1 MENPLFVDDSRTGNP
16 WISIAAT
23 RARSSGPCFWIKPPK
38 LRPVQ
43 GWYEAEIPIWIQ
55 MLLEGNPQ
63 SFWKYFLRGTW
74 IHRQHTHIYLYIYT
88 VHHICMRLYW
98 CIVPFY
104 AVHCLSRRCK
114 KAFNTENVKHVLE
127 LRGRHT
133 WEWYGLI
140 ICIYTCTHLTG
151 SLFQNWNCSPH
162 ASSMNYDLLFEKN
175 INRPT
180 EDHII
185 HIVYVIYIYICN
197 YM

>member
-74 IHRQHTHIYLYIYT
+74 I
-88 VHHICMRLYW
+88 
-98 CIVPFY
+98 
-104 AVHCLSRRCK
+104 
-114 KAFNTENVKHVLE
+114 NVVLP
-127 LRGRHT
+127 
-133 WEWYGLI
+133 
-140 ICIYTCTHLTG
+140 
-151 SLFQNWNCSPH
+151 NP
-162 ASSMNYDLLFEKN
+162 
-175 INRPT
+175 
-180 EDHII
+180 
-185 HIVYVIYIYICN
+185 
-197 YM
+197 

>member
-1 MENPLFVDDSRTGNP
+1 MRPKYLFGSR
-16 WISIAAT
+16 
-23 RARSSGPCFWIKPPK
+23 CFWKATPNHS
-38 LRPVQ
+38 
-43 GWYEAEIPIWIQ
+43 
-55 MLLEGNPQ
+55 GNT
-63 SFWKYFLRGTW
+63 SSEVLGSIGN
-74 IHRQHTHIYLYIYT
+74 IHTYIYIYT

-185 HIVYVIYIYICN
+185 HIVYVIYIYTYVIICN
-197 YM
+197 YVTHW